1 MYTRFN
7 WNRDGYEKNE
17 IIYYAINFEIGLKST
32 IFRSLYFIE
41 KFSNYISLIILAYY
55 SSHSYF
61 SKRNQR
67 VSNNY
72 IALLFHR
79 RTTRG
84 RFFLD
89 ERRKKKKEERN
100 EKEQSETSIQ
110 IESSIVIIVTLDDD
124 FRCSNYSLSFSLFIQ
139 IIVST
144 SKEKI

>member
-89 ERRKKKKEERN
+89 ERREKKEERN

-124 FRCSNYSLSFSLFIQ
+124 FRCCNYSLSFSLFIQ

>member
-89 ERRKKKKEERN
+89 ERKKKKKKKETRRN
-100 EKEQSETSIQ
+100 KAKQA
-110 IESSIVIIVTLDDD
+110 
-124 FRCSNYSLSFSLFIQ
+124 
-139 IIVST
+139 
-144 SKEKI
+144 SKLNQAS

>member
-1 MYTRFN
+1 MIRDEGRGTKILMYTRFN

-84 RFFLD
+84 RFFSRWKK
-89 ERRKKKKEERN
+89 EKKRRKKREGTKRN
-100 EKEQSETSIQ
+100 KHPNWIKHRNNRN
-110 IESSIVIIVTLDDD
+110 
-124 FRCSNYSLSFSLFIQ
+124 FGRRFPLF
-139 IIVST
+139 
-144 SKEKI
+144 